1 MEKQNF
7 NENLNKASKEV
18 TNTTYIDLLEKYFL
32 LDKTEDLDKKHKE
45 WSKHIS
51 N

>member
-7 NENLNKASKEV
+7 KKNLNRDSKEV
-18 TNTTYIDLLEKYFL
+18 TNNTYIDLLEKYFL

-45 WSKHIS
+45 WSKSIS

>member
-7 NENLNKASKEV
+7 KPNLNRDSKEV
-18 TNTTYIDLLEKYFL
+18 TNNTYLDLLEKYFL

-45 WSKHIS
+45 WSKNLS
-51 N
+51 S